1 MLVRTKTLTTPSSPR
16 VLPFFSRHGSPQHVQ
31 QRTGRLPEQRHLLSG
46 GESSHGRS
54 PRCSRWLLAKY
65 QFVKSRAIMW
75 VHTFKVRAHFG
86 GKMYHISYFWV
97 VGKSTCRVVVGWF
110 TSAGPL
116 GYERRRRVE
125 KGFGFVAENFHL
137 PCLQTPPAQDALQ
150 ASLSLV
156 NLTAYF
162 CDPLPLCYFFCMVV
176 LRRVRWR
183 RLRNY
188 SWHWGIRV
196 LLPHY
201 HP

>member
-1 MLVRTKTLTTPSSPR
+1 MLVRTKILTTPSSPR

-31 QRTGRLPEQRHLLSG
+31 QRTRRLPEQRHLLSG

-65 QFVKSRAIMW
+65 QFVESRVIMW
-75 VHTFKVRAHFG
+75 VHTFKCLSSLVV
-86 GKMYHISYFWV
+86 KCISSFWV
-97 VGKSTCRVVVGWF
+97 VGKSTSRVVVGWF

-125 KGFGFVAENFHL
+125 KGFGFVAENFRL
-137 PCLQTPPAQDALQ
+137 PCLQTPPARDALQ

-156 NLTAYF
+156 YLTAHF
-162 CDPLPLCYFFCMVV
+162 CDPLPLCYFFGMVV